1 MGMNINLNL
10 GDTIS
15 IGWDKK
21 DMVEVQGEK

>member
-1 MGMNINLNL
+1 MNINLNL

>member
-1 MGMNINLNL
+1 MGMNINLNP
-10 GDTIS
+10 GDAIS